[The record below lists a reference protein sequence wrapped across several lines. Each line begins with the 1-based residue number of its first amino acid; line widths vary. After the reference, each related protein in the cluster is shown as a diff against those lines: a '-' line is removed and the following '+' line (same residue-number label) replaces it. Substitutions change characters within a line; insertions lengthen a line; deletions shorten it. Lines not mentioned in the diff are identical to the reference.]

1 MRNLLVDAGN
11 HRVKA
16 AVFEGGIIMA
26 RHEWSP
32 AEFTKWISTV
42 PADHFLLS
50 SVAGVTLQELDL
62 RQISG
67 QRLQLNPSLPLP
79 LQVAYQTPETL
90 GADRLA
96 AACGAAARFPKK
108 NSLVIDV
115 GTCINYELVTADRT
129 YRGGAISPGVRM
141 RFLAMHQQTARL
153 PLAEPIPKAPLIGQ
167 STVTCLQS
175 GVLNGVV
182 AEMAGMIA
190 RYEMQCSG
198 QLHVILCGGD
208 AQLFENQLKGPIFV
222 APDLVLEG
230 LNSILEHNVA
240 T

>member
-1 MRNLLVDAGN
+1 MKNLVVDAGN
-11 HRVKA
+11 NRIKA
-16 AVFEGGIIMA
+16 ALFERGTLLQKN
-26 RHEWSP
+26 EWSS
-32 AEFTKWISTV
+32 ADFVNWVKHV
-42 PADHFLLS
+42 QADHFILS
-50 SVAGVTLQELDL
+50 SVAAATLQELDL

-67 QRLQLNPSLPLP
+67 QRLQLHPGLPLP
-79 LQVAYQTPETL
+79 LHVAYQTPETL

-153 PLAEPIPKAPLIGQ
+153 PLAEPIPEAPLIGQ
-167 STVTCLQS
+167 STITCLQS

-198 QLHVILCGGD
+198 KLHVILCGGD
-208 AQLFENQLKGPIFV
+208 AQLFENQLKPPIFV
-222 APDLVLEG
+222 APNLVLEG

-240 T
+240 A

>member
-1 MRNLLVDAGN
+1 MNAVVDIGNSRTKIGLFKNQDLLQVADFAYLSAGADFLHSHAPSN
-11 HRVKA
+11 ILIASVGEPA
-16 AVFEGGIIMA
+16 GIEMLPKNSRIL
-26 RHEWSP
+26 
-32 AEFTKWISTV
+32 V
-42 PADHFLLS
+42 
-50 SVAGVTLQELDL
+50 
-62 RQISG
+62 
-67 QRLQLNPSLPLP
+67 LNPDLPLP
-79 LQVAYQTPETL
+79 LAIAYETNRTL
-90 GADRLA
+90 GADRIA
-96 AACGAAARFPKK
+96 AACGAAARFPGE
-108 NSLVIDV
+108 NCLVIDL
-115 GTCINYELVTADRT
+115 GTCINYELVTSDRV

-141 RFLAMHQQTARL
+141 RFLAMHLQTARL

-222 APDLVLEG
+222 APNLVLEG